1 MKAEQLT
8 IRGEWLRRGIS
19 IEKNEGGKIVD
30 YQQIKH
36 RKQKF
41 RGIAIQPNILENLGF
56 NFSEVAE

>member
-19 IEKNEGGKIVD
+19 IEKNEGGKFVD
-30 YQQIKH
+30 YQQI
-36 RKQKF
+36 KQKF

-56 NFSEVAE
+56 DFSEVAE